1 MKKEKDPMGM
11 AIADFHNTGKAGK
24 LKVLSPDFDEDEIPV
39 ETLFRT
45 FDEMPSIEQEALKLS
60 CGKILDIGA
69 GAGCHSIALQDMGK
83 EVTAIDISPLS
94 VITMKERGV
103 VNAFEQDLWLTTE
116 KYDTLL
122 MLMNGIGIVGKIE
135 KLPEFFGLVDKIL
148 NEGGQLLLDS
158 SDLCY
163 LYEEEDGIIIL
174 PDDGRY
180 YGELRYQMRYKG
192 KNGEP
197 FDWLYIDFDSL
208 QKIAA
213 ECGFEAS
220 MVKQGEHY
228 DYLARIT
235 RAAK

>member
-11 AIADFHNTGKAGK
+11 AIADYHNTGKAGK
-24 LKVLSPDFDEDEIPV
+24 LKVLSPDFEDDEIPV
-39 ETLFRT
+39 ETLFRS

-69 GAGCHSIALQDMGK
+69 GAGCHSIALQNMGK

-94 VITMKERGV
+94 VITMKARGV
-103 VNAFEQDLWLTTE
+103 VNAFEQDMWLTTE

-122 MLMNGIGIVGKIE
+122 MLMNGIGIVGKIDN
-135 KLPEFFGLVDKIL
+135 LPQFFSLVDSIL
-148 NEGGQLLLDS
+148 NENGQLLLDS

-163 LYEEEDGIIIL
+163 LYEEDGIIML
-174 PDDGRY
+174 PDDGKY

-197 FDWLYIDFDSL
+197 FDWLYIDFDTL
-208 QKIAA
+208 HRIA
-213 ECGFEAS
+213 EKCGFEATI
-220 MVKQGEHY
+220 VKQGEHY
-228 DYLARIT
+228 DYLAKIT
-235 RAAK
+235 RATK